1 MMRRR
6 KVVAFDLDDTLYKEI
21 DFLRSAF
28 RHIASRVSDGNITED
43 ELFQLMLDTY
53 QQGGN
58 AFEVVL
64 NKLHCQQYSLQWMLD
79 EYRYH
84 NPRIA
89 LDDDTRRTLGELKS
103 WGMRIG
109 IISDGRFRQ
118 QMNKIEALG
127 LKGFID
133 DGDIVINAD
142 KEREKPDRR
151 SFSYFMDKYGKDVEY
166 MYVGDNPS
174 KDFIAPNQLGWTTVC
189 LLDNGQNIH
198 GQDLSLQMPFL
209 PRYRVKKLSEILG
222 IVL

>member
-1 MMRRR
+1 M
-6 KVVAFDLDDTLYKEI
+6 VFDLDDTLYKEA
-21 DFLRSAF
+21 DFLESAF
-28 RHIASRVSDGNITED
+28 MHIASMVADTNAPE
-43 ELFQLMLDTY
+43 EKLFLLMLDTY

-64 NKLHCQQYSLQWMLD
+64 GKLHCQKYSLQWMLD

-89 LDDDTRRTLGELKS
+89 LDDETKKTLGELKS

-127 LKGFID
+127 LKGYMD

-142 KEREKPDRR
+142 KEREKPDQR